1 MGKAERI
8 IALIERC
15 LPLLEAFGEAMIPII
30 ERLISLL
37 EKEHN
42 KDK

>member
-15 LPLLEAFGEAMIPII
+15 LPLLETFGEIMIPII
-30 ERLISLL
+30 EKLVTLL
-37 EKEHN
+37 EKER
-42 KDK
+42 KG

>member
-15 LPLLEAFGEAMIPII
+15 LPLIESFGDAILSVI
-30 ERLISLL
+30 EKLVTLL
-37 EKEHN
+37 ERIHKN
-42 KDK
+42 